1 MSITQAFART
11 QPSASCLV
19 AVILLIST
27 CWTQERPSNSKT
39 KQVDL
44 VGEWGGL
51 HLAMSVTAKGAT
63 LEFDCAH
70 GKVDMPMRVDARS
83 RFAVRG
89 TYVQE
94 HGGAIR
100 SGEVP
105 NSQAA
110 LYTGTLTG
118 NQMTIAVRLLAPN
131 QEIGTFALTRGAPA
145 RVLKCK

>member
-1 MSITQAFART
+1 MPIIQTFART
-11 QPSASCLV
+11 QPCGSCL
-19 AVILLIST
+19 AALLFLIST
-27 CWTQERPSNSKT
+27 CWAQERPSNSKT
-39 KQVDL
+39 KQADL

-70 GKVDMPMRVDARS
+70 GKVDKPMRLDARNV
-83 RFAVRG
+83 FAVRG

-94 HGGAIR
+94 HGGPLR

-105 NSQAA
+105 NSQEA

-118 NQMTIAVRLLAPN
+118 NQMTIAVRLLDTG
-131 QEIGTFALTRGAPA
+131 QQIGTFVLTRGEPA
-145 RVLKCK
+145 RLVKCK

>member
-1 MSITQAFART
+1 MPISQAFART
-11 QPSASCLV
+11 QPCAFCL
-19 AVILLIST
+19 AALLFLVST

-39 KQVDL
+39 KQADL

-51 HLAMSVTAKGAT
+51 HLAMSVTAKGAI

-70 GKVDMPMRVDARS
+70 GEIDKPMRPDARS

-89 TYVQE
+89 TFVQE
-94 HGGAIR
+94 HGGPVR

-105 NSQAA
+105 NSEEA
-110 LYTGTLTG
+110 LYTGTLSG

-131 QEIGTFALTRGAPA
+131 QQIGTFVLTRGEPA
-145 RVLKCK
+145 RLVKCK